1 MWDRKTFYF
10 GDNISVGVRDVSKAV
25 AWYQEKLGLRL
36 TSEDFDA
43 FLGFSRD
50 DEVGLALVAVPA
62 GQTTVNIERHPMLFS
77 KKLEACRED
86 FASRGIRVG
95 ALQGDSGGNSF
106 FQFQDL
112 EGNVTEVCIEPRV
125 TPLRRGDARNSNT
138 GGLDQIP
145 TNRRF
150 FPRRTLEPA

>member
-1 MWDRKTFYF
+1 MWGRKTFYF

-25 AWYQEKLGLRL
+25 AWYQEKLGLRLTAL

-112 EGNVTEVCIEPRV
+112 EGNVIEVCIEP
-125 TPLRRGDARNSNT
+125 
-138 GGLDQIP
+138 
-145 TNRRF
+145 
-150 FPRRTLEPA
+150 